1 MRLQVEQ
8 GYLITIFVGLCFIT
22 AGIYIYVDMGR
33 FLQTAQEA
41 SGVVIEVTHESTN
54 KKGRI
59 HPVVRFKTA
68 EGRDVVGRSNEH
80 HNVQPG
86 DTVRLIYDPKDPKQI
101 EISTLSRMQNR
112 RLLFTGLSVAVGVF
126 VCLLPFGLFRT
137 PG

>member
-8 GYLITIFVGLCFIT
+8 GYLITIFVGLCFIS
-22 AGIYIYVDMGR
+22 AGIYTYVDMGR

-68 EGRDVVGRSNEH
+68 AGQEIVGRSNEH

-86 DTVRLIYDPKDPKQI
+86 DTVRLIYDPANPGQI
-101 EISTLSRMQNR
+101 EISTLSRTQNR
-112 RLLFTGLSVAVGVF
+112 RLLFTVLSVAFGVF
-126 VCLLPFGLFRT
+126 VCLLPFRLFRRR
-137 PG
+137 G